1 MMKKF
6 VVLGAVLLAAC
17 NQQPNEEVASENAL
31 NDRIAN
37 IAEAPAAEATQA
49 APSKPNYNDSGK
61 QVAWIE
67 RGKNAIREKLR
78 DPSSAEFRNVTFHS
92 GGGVPMACGEVNA
105 NNGFGGKGGY
115 ERFIAAGTTMA
126 VLESEMTTAAEMTE
140 VWDRY
145 CVG

>member
-1 MMKKF
+1 MKKF
-6 VVLGAVLLAAC
+6 ALFGAVLLAAC
-17 NQQPNEEVASENAL
+17 NQQPNDEVVVSNATL
-31 NDRIAN
+31 TEPVA
-37 IAEAPAAEATQA
+37 AAAKEPAQEA

-67 RGKNAIREKLR
+67 RGKDAIREKLR

-126 VLESEMTTAAEMTE
+126 VMESEMTTAAEMTE

>member
-6 VVLGAVLLAAC
+6 ALFGAVLLAAC
-17 NQQPNEEVASENAL
+17 NQQPNDEVVVSNATL
-31 NDRIAN
+31 TEPVA
-37 IAEAPAAEATQA
+37 AAAKKPAQEATS
-49 APSKPNYNDSGK
+49 SKPNYNDSGK

-67 RGKNAIREKLR
+67 LGKDAIREKLR

-126 VLESEMTTAAEMTE
+126 VMESEMTTAAEMTE